1 MNKTILFIVMACC
14 AVRLHAQ
21 DGVERVIAQVEK
33 NNTTLQS
40 LAQHIKAEKL
50 EARVGILPENPEI
63 GFGVL
68 SGRPSSLGRRRDF
81 SVTQLLDFPLAYFQ
95 KQQLAGER
103 GRQLDWEWQKRRR
116 ELLLEARLLALDL
129 VHANALR
136 EELAKR
142 LVAAR
147 EMAMAV
153 ETRFERGEAN
163 ILELNKAKLH
173 RLSCQQEVEHNDIQ
187 RRALLDDLARLNG
200 GQAVELADAAFPV
213 ARVPED
219 FATWFAQAEKGDPQ
233 LQWLQSEVRR
243 LELQTKL
250 DRSLGLPKL
259 AIGYMSET
267 TAGERFHGVTVGLSL
282 PLFEKANVIRQDK
295 ARTAAMRLVE
305 TDERMQFY
313 QQMKSLH
320 ARAVALQRAVGE
332 FRSGLA
338 ALDST
343 PLLRKAL
350 EKGEISLIDYVL
362 ELSLLYEST
371 EHLLQEEL
379 NLAKALAVLRQV
391 GGQGASAADH

>member
-1 MNKTILFIVMACC
+1 MNKTILFIVIACC

-21 DGVERVIAQVEK
+21 DGVERVVAQVER
-33 NNTTLQS
+33 NNTTLQA

-50 EARVGILPENPEI
+50 GARVGLLPENPEL

-81 SVTQLLDFPLAYFQ
+81 SVTQLLDFPLAYVH

-129 VHANALR
+129 VHANALQK
-136 EELAKR
+136 ELEKR
-142 LVAAR
+142 LASAR
-147 EMAMAV
+147 EMAQAV

-173 RLSCQQEVEHNDIQ
+173 LLNCREQVEHNDIQ
-187 RRALLDDLARLNG
+187 RRALLDDLGRLNG
-200 GQAVELADAAFPV
+200 GQAIELPDAAFPV
-213 ARVPED
+213 ARVPEE
-219 FATWFAQAEKGDPQ
+219 FAAWFAEAEKGDPQ
-233 LQWLQSEVRR
+233 LQGLRSEVRL

-267 TAGERFHGVTVGLSL
+267 TTGERFQGVTLGFSL
-282 PLFEKANVIRQDK
+282 PLFEKANVIRRDK
-295 ARTAAMRLVE
+295 AQAAAMRLVE
-305 TDERMQFY
+305 ADERMQFY

-320 ARAVALQRAVGE
+320 ARTVALQQAVGE

-338 ALDST
+338 SLDNA

-350 EKGEISLIDYVL
+350 DKGEISLIEYVL

-379 NLAKALAVLRQV
+379 NLARALAVLRQY
-391 GGQGASAADH
+391 GGQETLAADH